1 MSLPIRS
8 EEGAAVTREQFGRQ
22 LTACE
27 EPDIIY
33 LKLVG
38 DVTDEEVK
46 AVNDMNLAFAR
57 GRARVFYLVD
67 MSELATLSSS
77 VRKAAIEA
85 LNQMPLQGLSIYQAP
100 LTARVL
106 AKLIITGMRLFG
118 KNIPLQF
125 SDSEAE
131 ARAWIAQRRA
141 LPAPSA

>member
-1 MSLPIRS
+1 MTESL
-8 EEGAAVTREQFGRQ
+8 GNAAGSRVSPERIGRQ

-27 EPDIIY
+27 EPDIVY
-33 LKLVG
+33 MKLVG
-38 DVTDEEVK
+38 DVSDEEVR
-46 AVNDMNLAFAR
+46 AINAMHLDFAR
-57 GRARVFYLVD
+57 DRDRIFFLVD

-77 VRKAAIEA
+77 VRKSAIEA
-85 LNQMPLQGLSIYQAP
+85 LNQMPLQGLSIYKAP

-131 ARAWIAQRRA
+131 ARDWIAQRRA
-141 LPAPSA
+141 LSS

>member
-1 MSLPIRS
+1 MTEPMGS
-8 EEGAAVTREQFGRQ
+8 AVGTSVAPEQIGRQ

-33 LKLVG
+33 MKLVG
-38 DVTDEEVK
+38 DVSDEEVR
-46 AVNDMNLAFAR
+46 AINAMHLDFSR
-57 GRARVFYLVD
+57 GRDRVFYLID

-77 VRKAAIEA
+77 VRKAAIES
-85 LNQMPLQGLSIYQAP
+85 LNQMPLQGLSIYKAP

-131 ARAWIAQRRA
+131 ARDWIAQRRA
-141 LPAPSA
+141 LST

>member
-1 MSLPIRS
+1 MPLPKGS
-8 EEGAAVTREQFGRQ
+8 EEGSGITREQIGRQ
-22 LTACE
+22 STACE

-33 LKLVG
+33 LKFVG

-46 AVNDMNLAFAR
+46 AINEMHLEFAR
-57 GRARVFYLVD
+57 NRARVFFLVD

-77 VRKAAIEA
+77 VRKSAIAA

-131 ARAWIAQRRA
+131 AREWIAQRRA
-141 LPAPSA
+141 LSAPST